1 MKNSF
6 DGITWFA
13 IKSGLV
19 SSMSGGEVAHSFKR
33 LGWSRVLTT
42 ACATP
47 LWIIVL
53 TRTESA
59 EQILSREFREKIFG
73 SHFSWIEVLGV
84 FLSCILMQLCLG
96 IIRLVLRHHFVLK
109 ASFSW
114 LGMVSVAFFTV
125 SLMLANGEAMPLV
138 GFLIVC
144 VLTLGISE
152 GVGNTLTKSS
162 IEA

>member
-73 SHFSWIEVLGV
+73 SHFSWIEV
-84 FLSCILMQLCLG
+84 
-96 IIRLVLRHHFVLK
+96 
-109 ASFSW
+109 
-114 LGMVSVAFFTV
+114 
-125 SLMLANGEAMPLV
+125 
-138 GFLIVC
+138 
-144 VLTLGISE
+144 
-152 GVGNTLTKSS
+152 
-162 IEA
+162 